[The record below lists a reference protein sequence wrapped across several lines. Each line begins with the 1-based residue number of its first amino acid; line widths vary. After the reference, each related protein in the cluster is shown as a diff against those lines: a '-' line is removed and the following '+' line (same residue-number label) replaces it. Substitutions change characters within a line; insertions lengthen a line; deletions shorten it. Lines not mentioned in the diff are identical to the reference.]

1 MNIKNLRT
9 TIKLFILVAII
20 CFFFPF
26 VMVSCSGE
34 SVEATGFE
42 LATNISMHEEI
53 EFDEEDKPNPY
64 LIAGFACGL
73 LGLGVAWGIKE
84 RDKKA
89 LISGGLALTGAA
101 FLLLF
106 RSTFWDFYEMTGYE
120 DRVTV
125 EFRWGWVL
133 SVVAYIGSAGLSFLS
148 YWGNVSDDRVQPIS
162 GQDSESAIDRHEHNG
177 VELDLPSERVE
188 TNVPLISVNTQELGS
203 GATYL
208 QSDKDSPK
216 QLPVDICIPEVVIR
230 SRFKTGEIQ
239 EWKPREFPC
248 FIGRDSSVV
257 QITVSDSCASRI
269 HARLYIE
276 SGALM
281 IADEGSS
288 NGTIVNG
295 DKITTPAELLSGDQ
309 VTIGE
314 SVLCFEVSEG

>member
-1 MNIKNLRT
+1 MDAKKLRT
-9 TIKLFILVAII
+9 GIKLFFLIAMI

-64 LIAGFACGL
+64 LIAGLACGL

-84 RDKKA
+84 HDKKA
-89 LISGGLALTGAA
+89 LIAGGLALTGAA
-101 FLLLF
+101 FLWLF
-106 RSTFWDFYEMTGYE
+106 RSTFWNFYEMTGYE

-133 SVVAYIGSAGLSFLS
+133 SLVTYIGAAGLSFLS
-148 YWGNVSDDRVQPIS
+148 YWGGVSDNQEQPIS
-162 GQDSESAIDRHEHNG
+162 VQSSESAIEHDD
-177 VELDLPSERVE
+177 VALDSPSERVE
-188 TNVPLISVNTQELGS
+188 VNVPPVSVDTQELGS
-203 GATYL
+203 GAIYL
-208 QSDKDSPK
+208 QSDKESSE
-216 QLPVDICIPEVVIR
+216 QLPVDICVPKVVIR

-239 EWKPREFPC
+239 EWRPKEFPC

-295 DKITTPAELLSGDQ
+295 DKITTPTELLSGDQ

>member
-1 MNIKNLRT
+1 MDAKKLRT
-9 TIKLFILVAII
+9 GIKLFFLIAMI

-64 LIAGFACGL
+64 LIAGLACGL
-73 LGLGVAWGIKE
+73 IGLGVAWGIME
-84 RDKKA
+84 HDKKA

-101 FLLLF
+101 FLWLF
-106 RSTFWDFYEMTGYE
+106 RSTFWDFYELTGYE
-120 DRVTV
+120 GQVVV

-148 YWGNVSDDRVQPIS
+148 YWGNVSDDRVQPIPA
-162 GQDSESAIDRHEHNG
+162 QNSESAIDRPEHDG
-177 VELDLPSERVE
+177 VAFDLLSERVE
-188 TNVPLISVNTQELGS
+188 ADVPPVSVNTQELGS
-203 GATYL
+203 GATCL

-216 QLPVDICIPEVVIR
+216 QLPIDICIPKVVIR

-239 EWKPREFPC
+239 EWEPREFPC

-295 DKITTPAELLSGDQ
+295 DKRTTPAELLSGDQ

-314 SVLCFEVSEG
+314 SVLCFEVSAG